1 MTASQGWLLRHL
13 RGSSIWVE
21 HLQLGQDVR
30 GSSPLR
36 AALRSGNLLN

>member
-13 RGSSIWVE
+13 RGSSKVE
-21 HLQLGQDVR
+21 RSHVEAR
-30 GSSPLR
+30 VIGSNPIP